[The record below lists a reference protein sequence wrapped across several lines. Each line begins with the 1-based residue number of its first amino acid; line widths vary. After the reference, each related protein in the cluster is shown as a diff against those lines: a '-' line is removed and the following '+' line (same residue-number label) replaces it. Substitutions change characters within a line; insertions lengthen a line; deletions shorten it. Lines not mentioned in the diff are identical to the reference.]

1 MGILGWDLLKILK
14 MPKILCVSCS
24 GFVHVVH
31 IEAESL
37 IND

>member
-1 MGILGWDLLKILK
+1 MRILGWDLLKTLK
-14 MPKILCVSCS
+14 IPEILCVSCS
-24 GFVHVVH
+24 GFMHVVH